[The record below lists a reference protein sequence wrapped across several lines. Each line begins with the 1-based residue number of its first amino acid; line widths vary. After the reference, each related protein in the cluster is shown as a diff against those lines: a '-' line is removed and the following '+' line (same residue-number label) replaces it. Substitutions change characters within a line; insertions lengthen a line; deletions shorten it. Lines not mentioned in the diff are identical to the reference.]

1 VGRPEGLRYE
11 YDVMRLR
18 EKVAIVTGGG
28 SGFGAAICRRFVEEG
43 AKVVLVDC
51 RPGDGGAVARDLG
64 AVFVEAD
71 VASDA
76 DSRRMVTTAVERF
89 GRLDILVNNAG
100 APQAPTPV
108 TDTDEHDF
116 DRLMAVN
123 AKAIFLAARHA
134 IPMMRRQ
141 GGGVILNTVSVAAIR
156 PRPTLAAYNA
166 SKGAAL
172 VLSKSLAIELALH
185 NIRVNAVCP
194 GPGDTPML
202 ATFVGG
208 DSDAHRAAFL
218 QSIPLGR
225 LCAPSDIAG
234 TMVFLSSDEASF
246 ITGAVI
252 EVDGGRCI

>member
-1 VGRPEGLRYE
+1 
-11 YDVMRLR
+11 MRLKDR
-18 EKVAIVTGGG
+18 VAIVTGGG

-43 AKVVLVDC
+43 AKVVVVDC
-51 RPGDGGAVARDLG
+51 RRERGDAVARETG

-71 VASDA
+71 VASEADA
-76 DSRRMVTTAVERF
+76 RRMIATALERF

-100 APQAPTPV
+100 APQAPTPIS
-108 TDTDEHDF
+108 DTDEHDF

-123 AKAIFLAARHA
+123 AKAIALAAKHA
-134 IPMMRRQ
+134 VPILRRQ

-156 PRPTLAAYNA
+156 PRPNLAAYNA

-172 VLSKSLAIELALH
+172 VLSKSLAIELAPD

-208 DSDAHRAAFL
+208 ESEAHRAAFL

-225 LCAPSDIAG
+225 LCAPSDIASV
-234 TMVFLSSDEASF
+234 MAFLASDEATF
-246 ITGAVI
+246 ITGAVV
-252 EVDGGRCI
+252 EVDGGRSI

>member
-1 VGRPEGLRYE
+1 
-11 YDVMRLR
+11 MRLKDR
-18 EKVAIVTGGG
+18 VAIVTGGG

-51 RPGDGGAVARDLG
+51 RADRGDAVAREIG
-64 AVFVEAD
+64 ATFVEAD
-71 VASDA
+71 VASDV
-76 DSRRMVTTAVERF
+76 DTRRMIATAVDCF
-89 GRLDILVNNAG
+89 GRLDIVVNNAG

-108 TDTDEHDF
+108 IHTDEHDF
-116 DRLMAVN
+116 DRLMGVN
-123 AKAIFLAARHA
+123 AKAIFLAAKHA
-134 IPMMRRQ
+134 VPVMRKQ

-156 PRPTLAAYNA
+156 PRPNFAAYNA

-172 VLSKSLAIELALH
+172 LLSKSLAIELAPD

-208 DSDAHRAAFL
+208 DSDAHRETFL
-218 QSIPLGR
+218 QSIPLAR
-225 LCAPSDIAG
+225 LCAPGDVASV
-234 TMVFLSSDEASF
+234 MVFLASDEASF
-246 ITGAVI
+246 ITGAVV

>member
-1 VGRPEGLRYE
+1 
-11 YDVMRLR
+11 MRLR
-18 EKVAIVTGGG
+18 DKVAVVTGGG

-43 AKVVLVDC
+43 AKVVVVDC
-51 RPGDGGAVARDLG
+51 RRDSGDAVARETG

-71 VASDA
+71 VASEADA
-76 DSRRMVTTAVERF
+76 RRMIATAVERF

-100 APQAPTPV
+100 APQAPTPI

-123 AKAIFLAARHA
+123 AKAIALAAKHA
-134 IPMMRRQ
+134 VPILRRQ

-156 PRPTLAAYNA
+156 PRPNLAAYNA

-172 VLSKSLAIELALH
+172 VLSKSLAIELAPDR
-185 NIRVNAVCP
+185 IRVNAVCP

-208 DSDAHRAAFL
+208 ESEAHRAAFL

-225 LCAPSDIAG
+225 LCAPGDVASI
-234 TMVFLSSDEASF
+234 MVFLASDEASF

>member
-1 VGRPEGLRYE
+1 
-11 YDVMRLR
+11 MRLR
-18 EKVAIVTGGG
+18 EKVAVVTGGG

-43 AKVVLVDC
+43 AKVVVVDC
-51 RPGDGGAVARDLG
+51 RRDGGDAIARETG
-64 AVFVEAD
+64 AIFVEAD
-71 VASDA
+71 VASEADA
-76 DSRRMVTTAVERF
+76 RRMIATAVERF

-108 TDTDEHDF
+108 TDLDERDF

-123 AKAIFLAARHA
+123 AKAIALAAKHA
-134 IPMMRRQ
+134 VPILRRQ

-156 PRPTLAAYNA
+156 PRPNLAAYNA

-172 VLSKSLAIELALH
+172 VLSKSLAIELAPDR
-185 NIRVNAVCP
+185 IRVNAVCP

-208 DSDAHRAAFL
+208 ESEAHRAAFL

-225 LCAPSDIAG
+225 LCAPGDVAS
-234 TMVFLSSDEASF
+234 TMVFLASDEASF

>member
-1 VGRPEGLRYE
+1 
-11 YDVMRLR
+11 MRLSG
-18 EKVAIVTGGG
+18 KVAVVTGGA
-28 SGFGAAICRRFVEEG
+28 SGFGAAICRRFAEEG

-51 RPGDGGAVARDLG
+51 RPDSGDAVAQEIG

-71 VASDA
+71 VASDT
-76 DSRRMVTTAVERF
+76 DSGRMIAAAVGRF

-123 AKAIFLAARHA
+123 AKAIVLAAKYA
-134 IPMMRRQ
+134 VPIMREQ

-156 PRPTLAAYNA
+156 PRPNLAAYNA

-172 VLSKSLAIELALH
+172 VLGKSLAIELAPH

-208 DSDAHRAAFL
+208 DSEAHRAAFL

-225 LCAPSDIAG
+225 LCAPADIASM
-234 TMVFLSSDEASF
+234 MVFLASDEASF

-252 EVDGGRCI
+252 EVDGGRCL

>member
-1 VGRPEGLRYE
+1 
-11 YDVMRLR
+11 MRLKDR
-18 EKVAIVTGGG
+18 VAIVTGGG

-43 AKVVLVDC
+43 AKVVVVDC
-51 RPGDGGAVARDLG
+51 RREGGDAVARETG

-71 VASDA
+71 VASEVDA
-76 DSRRMVTTAVERF
+76 RRMIATAVERF

-100 APQAPTPV
+100 APQAPTPI
-108 TDTDEHDF
+108 TDIDEHDF

-123 AKAIFLAARHA
+123 AKAIALAAKHA
-134 IPMMRRQ
+134 VPILRRQ

-156 PRPTLAAYNA
+156 PRPNLAAYNA

-172 VLSKSLAIELALH
+172 VLSKSLAIELAPDR
-185 NIRVNAVCP
+185 IRVNAVCP

-208 DSDAHRAAFL
+208 ESEAHRAAFL

-225 LCAPSDIAG
+225 LCAPGDVAG
-234 TMVFLSSDEASF
+234 TMVFLASDEASF

>member
-1 VGRPEGLRYE
+1 
-11 YDVMRLR
+11 MRLR
-18 EKVAIVTGGG
+18 DKVAVVTGGG
-28 SGFGAAICRRFVEEG
+28 SGFGAAICRRFVDEG
-43 AKVVLVDC
+43 AKVVVVDC
-51 RPGDGGAVARDLG
+51 RREGGDAVARETG
-64 AVFVEAD
+64 ALFVEAD
-71 VASDA
+71 VASEA
-76 DSRRMVTTAVERF
+76 DTRRMIATAVARF

-100 APQAPTPV
+100 APQAPTPI

-123 AKAIFLAARHA
+123 AKAIALAAKHA
-134 IPMMRRQ
+134 VPILRRQ

-156 PRPTLAAYNA
+156 PRPNLAAYNA

-172 VLSKSLAIELALH
+172 VLSKSLALELAPDR
-185 NIRVNAVCP
+185 IRVNAVCP

-208 DSDAHRAAFL
+208 ESDAQRATFL

-225 LCAPSDIAG
+225 LCAPADVAS
-234 TMVFLSSDEASF
+234 TMVFLASDEAAF

>member
-1 VGRPEGLRYE
+1 
-11 YDVMRLR
+11 MRLKDR
-18 EKVAIVTGGG
+18 VAVVTGGG

-43 AKVVLVDC
+43 ANVVVVDC
-51 RPGDGGAVARDLG
+51 RRDSGDAVARETG

-71 VASDA
+71 VASEADA
-76 DSRRMVTTAVERF
+76 RRMIATAVERF

-100 APQAPTPV
+100 APQAPTPI

-123 AKAIFLAARHA
+123 AKAIALAAKHA
-134 IPMMRRQ
+134 VPILRRQ

-156 PRPTLAAYNA
+156 PRPNLAAYNA

-172 VLSKSLAIELALH
+172 VLSKSLAIELAPDR
-185 NIRVNAVCP
+185 IRVNAVCP

-208 DSDAHRAAFL
+208 ESEAHRAAFL

-225 LCAPSDIAG
+225 LCAPGDVAS
-234 TMVFLSSDEASF
+234 TMVFLASDEASF

>member
-1 VGRPEGLRYE
+1 
-11 YDVMRLR
+11 MRL
-18 EKVAIVTGGG
+18 ENKVAIVTGGG
-28 SGFGAAICRRFVEEG
+28 SGFGAAICRRFVDEG
-43 AKVVLVDC
+43 AKLVVVDW
-51 RPGDGGAVARDLG
+51 RADSGGAVAQDIG

-71 VASDA
+71 VSSDA
-76 DSRRMVTTAVERF
+76 DSRRMVTSAMDHF

-108 TDTDEHDF
+108 TDTDEGDF
-116 DRLMAVN
+116 NRLMAVN
-123 AKAIFLAARHA
+123 AKAIFLGAKHA
-134 IPMMRRQ
+134 VPPMRTQ

-156 PRPTLAAYNA
+156 PRPNLAAYNA

-172 VLSKSLAIELALH
+172 ILSKSLAIELAAD

-225 LCAPSDIAG
+225 LCAPADIASV
-234 TMVFLSSDEASF
+234 MVFLASDEASF
-246 ITGAVI
+246 ITGAVV

>member
-1 VGRPEGLRYE
+1 
-11 YDVMRLR
+11 MRLKDR
-18 EKVAIVTGGG
+18 VAIVTGGG

-43 AKVVLVDC
+43 AKVVVVDC
-51 RPGDGGAVARDLG
+51 RREGGDAVARETG
-64 AVFVEAD
+64 AVFVQAD
-71 VASDA
+71 VASEA
-76 DSRRMVTTAVERF
+76 DTRRMIATAVERF

-100 APQAPTPV
+100 APQAPTPI

-123 AKAIFLAARHA
+123 AKAIALAAKHA
-134 IPMMRRQ
+134 VPILRRQ

-156 PRPTLAAYNA
+156 PRPNLAAYNA

-172 VLSKSLAIELALH
+172 VLSKSLAIELAPDR
-185 NIRVNAVCP
+185 IRVNAVCP

-208 DSDAHRAAFL
+208 ESEAHRAAFL

-225 LCAPSDIAG
+225 LCAPGDVAG
-234 TMVFLSSDEASF
+234 TMVFLASDEASF

>member
-1 VGRPEGLRYE
+1 
-11 YDVMRLR
+11 MRLKDR
-18 EKVAIVTGGG
+18 VAIVTGGG
-28 SGFGAAICRRFVEEG
+28 SGFGAAICRRFMEEG
-43 AKVVLVDC
+43 AKIVLVDC
-51 RPGDGGAVARDLG
+51 RADRGDVIAREIGAT
-64 AVFVEAD
+64 FVEAD
-71 VASDA
+71 VASED
-76 DSRRMVTTAVERF
+76 DTRRMIATAVDRF
-89 GRLDILVNNAG
+89 GRLDIVVNNAG

-108 TDTDEHDF
+108 TDTDERDF

-123 AKAIFLAARHA
+123 AKAIFLAAKYAVPVMRH
-134 IPMMRRQ
+134 Q

-156 PRPTLAAYNA
+156 PRPNLTAYNA

-172 VLSKSLAIELALH
+172 VLSKSLAIELAPDRV
-185 NIRVNAVCP
+185 RVNAVCP

-225 LCAPSDIAG
+225 LCAPSDIAS
-234 TMVFLSSDEASF
+234 TMVFLASDEASF

>member
-1 VGRPEGLRYE
+1 
-11 YDVMRLR
+11 MRLTDR
-18 EKVAIVTGGG
+18 VAIVTGGG

-51 RPGDGGAVARDLG
+51 RADRGSAVARDIG
-64 AVFVEAD
+64 AIFVEAD
-71 VASDA
+71 VASEADA
-76 DSRRMVTTAVERF
+76 RRMITTAVERF

-100 APQAPTPV
+100 APQAPTPI
-108 TDTDEHDF
+108 TDTDELEF

-123 AKAIFLAARHA
+123 AKAIALAAKHA
-134 IPMMRRQ
+134 VPILRRQ

-156 PRPTLAAYNA
+156 PRPNLTAYNA

-172 VLSKSLAIELALH
+172 VLSKSLAIELAPDS
-185 NIRVNAVCP
+185 IRVNAVCP

-208 DSDAHRAAFL
+208 DSDEHRAAFL
-218 QSIPLGR
+218 KSIPLGR
-225 LCAPSDIAG
+225 LCAPADIAG
-234 TMVFLSSDEASF
+234 MMAFLASDEAAF

>member
-1 VGRPEGLRYE
+1 
-11 YDVMRLR
+11 MRLR
-18 EKVAIVTGGG
+18 DKVAVVTGGG

-43 AKVVLVDC
+43 AKVVVVDC
-51 RPGDGGAVARDLG
+51 RRDGGEAIARETG
-64 AVFVEAD
+64 AIFVEAD
-71 VASDA
+71 VASEADA
-76 DSRRMVTTAVERF
+76 RRMIATAVERF

-100 APQAPTPV
+100 APQAPTPI
-108 TDTDEHDF
+108 TDIDERDF

-123 AKAIFLAARHA
+123 TKAIALAAKHA
-134 IPMMRRQ
+134 VPILRRQ

-156 PRPTLAAYNA
+156 PRPNLAAYNA

-172 VLSKSLAIELALH
+172 VLSKSLAIELAPDR
-185 NIRVNAVCP
+185 IRVNAVCP

-208 DSDAHRAAFL
+208 ESEAHRAAFL

-225 LCAPSDIAG
+225 LCAPADVAG
-234 TMVFLSSDEASF
+234 TMVFLASDEASF

>member
-1 VGRPEGLRYE
+1 
-11 YDVMRLR
+11 MRLKDR
-18 EKVAIVTGGG
+18 VAVVTGGG

-43 AKVVLVDC
+43 AKVVVVDC
-51 RPGDGGAVARDLG
+51 RREGDAVARETG
-64 AVFVEAD
+64 AMFVEAD
-71 VASDA
+71 VASEA
-76 DSRRMVTTAVERF
+76 DVRRMIATAVERF

-108 TDTDEHDF
+108 TDIDERDF
-116 DRLMAVN
+116 DWLMAVN
-123 AKAIFLAARHA
+123 AKAIALAAKHA
-134 IPMMRRQ
+134 VPILRRQ

-156 PRPTLAAYNA
+156 PRPHLAAYNA

-172 VLSKSLAIELALH
+172 VLSKSLAIELAPDR
-185 NIRVNAVCP
+185 IRVNAVCP

-208 DSDAHRAAFL
+208 ESEAHRAAFL

-225 LCAPSDIAG
+225 LCAPGDVAG
-234 TMVFLSSDEASF
+234 TMVFLASDEASF

>member
-1 VGRPEGLRYE
+1 
-11 YDVMRLR
+11 MRLKDR
-18 EKVAIVTGGG
+18 VAVVTGGG
-28 SGFGAAICRRFVEEG
+28 SGFGAAICRRFAEEG

-51 RPGDGGAVARDLG
+51 QADRGSAVAQDIG
-64 AVFVEAD
+64 AIFVAAD

-76 DSRRMVTTAVERF
+76 DSGRMIAAAVDRF
-89 GRLDILVNNAG
+89 GRLDVLVNNAG

-108 TDTDEHDF
+108 TDTGEHDF

-123 AKAIFLAARHA
+123 AKAIFLAAKHA
-134 IPMMRRQ
+134 VPVMRKQ

-156 PRPTLAAYNA
+156 PRPDLAAYNA

-172 VLSKSLAIELALH
+172 VLSKSLAIELAPDR
-185 NIRVNAVCP
+185 IRVNAVCP

-208 DSDAHRAAFL
+208 ESDAHRAAFL

-225 LCAPSDIAG
+225 LCAPGDVAS
-234 TMVFLSSDEASF
+234 TMVFLASDEASF